1 MRRRSADFSRP
12 SLYIALFSMSRQHL
26 LVDAIQCTLG
36 SIHAHMHAPRFI
48 YNIRGD
54 SKKSYEKLLVVSYTM
69 RAMGLHRLAE
79 TAAALLKARTGLV
92 LDWCPAGG
100 VKEEFG
106 AEDLEGGAGAGA
118 GEMQEVKVE
127 VKEEGNGEEKGA
139 AEILVKMEGN
149 NEAAGGGL
157 KKVKSEQG
165 LPETGVELVE
175 VKEEV
180 PEVVVVARRS
190 SRGKKDVVSPVSA
203 HS

>member
-1 MRRRSADFSRP
+1 MHAF
-12 SLYIALFSMSRQHL
+12 SLYPN
-26 LVDAIQCTLG
+26 C
-36 SIHAHMHAPRFI
+36 
-48 YNIRGD
+48 RGA

-100 VKEEFG
+100 VKEECS
-106 AEDLEGGAGAGA
+106 AEEVEGGAGVGV

-127 VKEEGNGEEKGA
+127 VKEEENGEEKGA
-139 AEILVKMEGN
+139 AEVFVKIEAN

-157 KKVKSEQG
+157 KKIKSEPG
-165 LPETGVELVE
+165 LLEAGVELVE